1 MKSPNLRHHQA
12 HSQNK
17 GLSKA
22 SWLQAGPSPS
32 GNRQARAARAG
43 RRQSQPQRG
52 IIYRT
57 ASRLHANQDFL
68 GFWIVNICR
77 RRCASCTPRKL
88 SSRDG
93 GGDKLQPPR
102 SPNTWSPELLQPGK
116 GTKHRPNQV
125 CASENYRV
133 PEPERLRPGKC
144 TQPRAGLRQFPT
156 QQPRA

>member
-12 HSQNK
+12 SSQNK

-88 SSRDG
+88 SSRDM
-93 GGDKLQPPR
+93 GGDKSQQPC
-102 SPNTWSPELLQPGK
+102 SPNTWSPVLLGTGK
-116 GTKHRPNQV
+116 GIKRRPNTV
-125 CASENYRV
+125 CALRSTRV

-144 TQPRAGLRQFPT
+144 IQPRAGLRQFAAE
-156 QQPRA
+156 QPRA